1 VQNEQVFMERL
12 ATVPATRRTP
22 AVFYRVRKGDTL
34 STVAIRY
41 GMSVNELMSLNHLK
55 TRSIKPGSDLL
66 LRGGHVN
73 TTATSAVA
81 AAETAPTKVPA
92 KTRSETPLRKYHVV
106 ESGDTVWSVARQYEV
121 DAEDLIALN
130 RISGNTI
137 KIGQKL
143 RIPEAVAVNA
153 NPEDTPEAPNKTED
167 SGTYVVRSGDT
178 LNGIAAQFNVDIKQL
193 MSWNKIHS
201 ASSLRPGQKLLL
213 SN

>member
-1 VQNEQVFMERL
+1 MT
-12 ATVPATRRTP
+12 A
-22 AVFYRVRKGDTL
+22 
-34 STVAIRY
+34 ST
-41 GMSVNELMSLNHLK
+41 G
-55 TRSIKPGSDLL
+55 
-66 LRGGHVN
+66 
-73 TTATSAVA
+73 A
-81 AAETAPTKVPA
+81 AAESTPIKTAVKP
-92 KTRSETPLRKYHVV
+92 RSESAPRKYHVV
-106 ESGDTVWSVARQYEV
+106 ESGDSVWSVARQYEV

-153 NPEDTPEAPNKTED
+153 NPEDTPETTDKNQD
-167 SGTYVVRSGDT
+167 NGTYVVRSGDT
-178 LNGIAAQFNVDIKQL
+178 LYGIATQFNVDIKQL